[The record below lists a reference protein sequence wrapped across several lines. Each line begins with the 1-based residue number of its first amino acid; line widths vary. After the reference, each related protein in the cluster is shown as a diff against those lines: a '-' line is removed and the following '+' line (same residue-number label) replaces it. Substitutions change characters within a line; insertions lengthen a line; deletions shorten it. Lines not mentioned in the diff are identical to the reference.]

1 MTQEPG
7 DRSERRPGE
16 SRVASRRHVLIA
28 GCGYVGQ
35 RLAVQLRTQYDVSG
49 LVRSAERAAE
59 LERLGI
65 RALAI
70 DLDRVRAGAALPE
83 RLDHEAILYLTP
95 PPVLGESDL
104 RLDRF
109 LQLATVP
116 PHTFV
121 YLSTTGVYGDTSG
134 AVVDESSA
142 VQPRTDRARRRVSAE
157 EMTRVWCNERRVR
170 RVVLRVPGIYGPD
183 RLPLEHLRHGE
194 PVVRER
200 EAGIN
205 NRIHVEDLVEACR
218 CAIANPEA
226 RGVYNVTDGRPLT
239 STAFM
244 NLVAKVAGL
253 PPPPQVSM
261 EEAQLTFSPQ
271 RLSFL
276 NESRR
281 VSNERMLKHLGVQLK
296 YADVEAGIRAS
307 LGERLKAEG

>member
-1 MTQEPG
+1 M
-7 DRSERRPGE
+7 
-16 SRVASRRHVLIA
+16 SRRHVLIA

-35 RLAVQLRTQYDVSG
+35 RLALRLQEHYEVTG
-49 LVRSAERAAE
+49 LVRSAQRVAE
-59 LERLGI
+59 LDSVGI
-65 RALAI
+65 RALAV
-70 DLDRVRAGAALPE
+70 DLDRVRAGVTIPE
-83 RLDHEAILYLTP
+83 RLDQEAILYLTP

-121 YLSTTGVYGDTSG
+121 YMSTTGVYGDTAG

-183 RLPLEHLRHGE
+183 RLPMERVRHFE

-200 EAGIN
+200 EAGLN
-205 NRIHVEDLVEACR
+205 NRIHVLDLVEACTR
-218 CAIANPEA
+218 AIENPEA
-226 RGVYNVTDGRPLT
+226 RGVYNVTDGQPLS
-239 STAFM
+239 STTFI
-244 NLVAKVAGL
+244 NLVAKVAKL
-253 PPPPQVSM
+253 PAPPQVSM
-261 EEAQLTFSPQ
+261 EEAQLTFSPE

-281 VSNERMLKHLGVQLK
+281 VSNERMLKHLGVVLK

-307 LGERLKAEG
+307 LERPS

>member
-1 MTQEPG
+1 M
-7 DRSERRPGE
+7 S
-16 SRVASRRHVLIA
+16 RHVLIA

-35 RLAVQLRTQYDVSG
+35 RLALRLQPQYDVTG
-49 LVRSAERAAE
+49 LVRSAQRVAE
-59 LERLGI
+59 LEHLGI

-70 DLDRVRAGAALPE
+70 DLDRVRAGVTIPE
-83 RLDHEAILYLTP
+83 RLDQEAIVYLTP

-116 PHTFV
+116 PLTFAYV
-121 YLSTTGVYGDTSG
+121 STTGVYGDTAG
-134 AVVDESSA
+134 GIVDESSA

-170 RVVLRVPGIYGPD
+170 RIVLRVPGIYGPE
-183 RLPLEHLRHGE
+183 RLPLERLRHFE

-205 NRIHVEDLVEACR
+205 NRIHVDDLVEACA
-218 CAIANPEA
+218 CAITNPEA
-226 RGVYNVTDGRPLT
+226 RGVYNVTDGRPLS
-239 STAFM
+239 STAFI

-253 PPPPQVSM
+253 PAPPQVSM
-261 EEAQLTFSPQ
+261 EEAQLTFSPE

-281 VSNERMLKHLGVQLK
+281 VSNERMLKHLGVVLK

-307 LGERLKAEG
+307 LPVIPA

>member
-1 MTQEPG
+1 MQ
-7 DRSERRPGE
+7 
-16 SRVASRRHVLIA
+16 AKRRHVLIA

-35 RLAVQLRTQYDVSG
+35 RLALRLRADYDVTS
-49 LVRSAERAAE
+49 LVRSAERVTE
-59 LERLGI
+59 LGRLGI

-70 DLDRVRAGAALPE
+70 DLDRIRQGVAIPE
-83 RLDHEAILYLTP
+83 RLDEEAIVYLTP
-95 PPVLGESDL
+95 PPVFGESDL

-121 YLSTTGVYGDTSG
+121 YMSTTGVYGDTAG
-134 AVVDESSA
+134 AAVDESST

-157 EMTRVWCNERRVR
+157 EMTRVWCTERRVR

-183 RLPLEHLRHGE
+183 RLPLERLRHIE

-205 NRIHVEDLVEACR
+205 NRIHVDDLVEACAR
-218 CAIANPEA
+218 AITNPEA
-226 RGVYNVTDGRPLT
+226 RGVYNVTDGQPLS
-239 STAFM
+239 STTFM
-244 NLVAKVAGL
+244 NMVAKAAGL
-253 PPPPQVSM
+253 APPPQVSM
-261 EEAQLTFSPQ
+261 EEAQLTFSPE

-281 VSNERMLKHLGVQLK
+281 VSNERMLKHLGVVLK

-307 LGERLKAEG
+307 LGSPPARG

>member
-1 MTQEPG
+1 M
-7 DRSERRPGE
+7 
-16 SRVASRRHVLIA
+16 SRRHVLIA

-35 RLAVQLRTQYDVSG
+35 RLALRLQADYDVTG
-49 LVRSAERAAE
+49 LVRSAARVAE
-59 LERLGI
+59 LERVGI

-70 DLDRVRAGAALPE
+70 DLDRVRAGVTIPE
-83 RLDHEAILYLTP
+83 RLDQEAILYLTP

-116 PHTFV
+116 PRTLV
-121 YLSTTGVYGDTSG
+121 YMSTTGVYGDVAG
-134 AVVDESSA
+134 AIVDESSS

-170 RVVLRVPGIYGPD
+170 RIVLRVPGIYGPD
-183 RLPLEHLRHGE
+183 RLPLERLRHYE

-205 NRIHVEDLVEACR
+205 NRIHVDDLVEACAR
-218 CAIANPEA
+218 AIENPEA
-226 RGVYNVTDGRPLT
+226 RGVYNVTDGQPFS
-239 STAFM
+239 STTFM

-261 EEAQLTFSPQ
+261 EEAQLTFSPE

-281 VSNERMLKHLGVQLK
+281 VSNERMLKHLGVVLK
-296 YADVEAGIRAS
+296 YANVEAGIRAS
-307 LGERLKAEG
+307 IPGVRA

>member
-1 MTQEPG
+1 MT
-7 DRSERRPGE
+7 
-16 SRVASRRHVLIA
+16 ANRRHVFIA

-35 RLAVQLRTQYDVSG
+35 RLALRLQAQYDVTG
-49 LVRSAERAAE
+49 LVRSAERATE
-59 LERLGI
+59 LERAGV

-70 DLDRVRAGAALPE
+70 DLDRVRPGTTIPE
-83 RLDHEAILYLTP
+83 RLDLEAIVYLTP

-109 LQLATVP
+109 LQLASVP

-121 YLSTTGVYGDTSG
+121 YMSTTGVYGDTAG
-134 AVVDESSA
+134 AIVDESST
-142 VQPRTDRARRRVSAE
+142 VQPRTDRARRRISAE

-183 RLPLEHLRHGE
+183 RLPLERLRHFE

-205 NRIHVEDLVEACR
+205 NRIHVDDLVEACAR
-218 CAIANPEA
+218 AIANPEA
-226 RGVYNVTDGRPLT
+226 RGVYNVTDGRPLS
-239 STAFM
+239 STTFI

-253 PPPPQVSM
+253 PVPPQVSM
-261 EEAQLTFSPQ
+261 EEAQLTFSPE

-281 VSNERMLKHLGVQLK
+281 VSNERMLKHLGVVLK
-296 YADVEAGIRAS
+296 YADVEQGIRAS
-307 LGERLKAEG
+307 LSR

>member
-1 MTQEPG
+1 M
-7 DRSERRPGE
+7 S
-16 SRVASRRHVLIA
+16 RHVLIA

-35 RLAVQLRTQYDVSG
+35 RLALRLQPQYDVTG
-49 LVRSAERAAE
+49 LVRSAQRVAE
-59 LERLGI
+59 LEHLGI

-70 DLDRVRAGAALPE
+70 DLDRVRAGVTIPE
-83 RLDHEAILYLTP
+83 RLDQEAIVYLTP

-116 PHTFV
+116 PLTFAYV
-121 YLSTTGVYGDTSG
+121 STTGVYGDTAG
-134 AVVDESSA
+134 GIVDESSA

-157 EMTRVWCNERRVR
+157 EMTRVWCSERRVR
-170 RVVLRVPGIYGPD
+170 RVVLRVPGIYGPE
-183 RLPLEHLRHGE
+183 RLPLERLRHFE

-205 NRIHVEDLVEACR
+205 NRIHVDDLVEACA
-218 CAIANPEA
+218 CAITNPEA
-226 RGVYNVTDGRPLT
+226 RGVYNVTDGRPLS
-239 STAFM
+239 STAFI

-253 PPPPQVSM
+253 PAPPQVSM
-261 EEAQLTFSPQ
+261 EEAQLTFSPE

-281 VSNERMLKHLGVQLK
+281 VSNERMLKHLGVVLK

-307 LGERLKAEG
+307 LPVIPA

>member
-1 MTQEPG
+1 M
-7 DRSERRPGE
+7 
-16 SRVASRRHVLIA
+16 SRRHVLIA

-35 RLAVQLRTQYDVSG
+35 RLAQRLQADFDVTG
-49 LVRSAERAAE
+49 LVRSSQRVAE
-59 LERLGI
+59 LGREGI
-65 RALAI
+65 RAIAI
-70 DLDRVRAGAALPE
+70 DLDRVRAGVAIPE
-83 RLDHEAILYLTP
+83 RLDQEAILYLTP

-116 PHTFV
+116 PRTFV
-121 YLSTTGVYGDTSG
+121 YMSTTGVYGDTAG

-170 RVVLRVPGIYGPD
+170 RVVLRVPGIYGPQ
-183 RLPLEHLRHGE
+183 RLPMERLQHLE

-200 EAGIN
+200 EAGLN
-205 NRIHVEDLVEACR
+205 NRIHVDDLVEACVR
-218 CAIANPEA
+218 AIANPEA
-226 RGVYNVTDGRPLT
+226 RGVYNVTDGQPLS
-239 STAFM
+239 STTFI

-253 PPPPQVSM
+253 PAPPQVSM
-261 EEAQLTFSPQ
+261 EEAQLTFSPE

-281 VSNERMLKHLGVQLK
+281 VSNERMLKHLGVALR
-296 YADVEAGIRAS
+296 YANIEEGIRAS
-307 LGERLKAEG
+307 LP

>member
-1 MTQEPG
+1 M
-7 DRSERRPGE
+7 
-16 SRVASRRHVLIA
+16 SRRHVLIA

-35 RLAVQLRTQYDVSG
+35 RLALRLQEHYEVTG
-49 LVRSAERAAE
+49 LVRSAQRVAE
-59 LERLGI
+59 LESVGI
-65 RALAI
+65 RALAV
-70 DLDRVRAGAALPE
+70 DLDRVRAGVTIPE
-83 RLDHEAILYLTP
+83 RLDQEAIVYLTP

-121 YLSTTGVYGDTSG
+121 YMSTTGVYGDTAG

-183 RLPLEHLRHGE
+183 RLPMERVRHFE

-200 EAGIN
+200 EAGLN
-205 NRIHVEDLVEACR
+205 NRIHVLDLVEACTR
-218 CAIANPEA
+218 AIENPEA
-226 RGVYNVTDGRPLT
+226 RGVYNVTDGQPLS
-239 STAFM
+239 STTFI
-244 NLVAKVAGL
+244 NLVAKVAKL
-253 PPPPQVSM
+253 PAPPQVSM
-261 EEAQLTFSPQ
+261 EEAQLTFSPE

-281 VSNERMLKHLGVQLK
+281 VSNERMLKHLGVVLR
-296 YADVEAGIRAS
+296 YADVEEGIRSS
-307 LGERLKAEG
+307 L

>member
-1 MTQEPG
+1 MQPH
-7 DRSERRPGE
+7 
-16 SRVASRRHVLIA
+16 RRHVLIA

-35 RLAVQLRTQYDVSG
+35 RLALRLRAQYEVTG
-49 LVRSAERAAE
+49 LVRTPERVAE
-59 LERLGI
+59 LARVGI

-70 DLDRVRAGAALPE
+70 DLDRVRPGVGIPE
-83 RLDHEAILYLTP
+83 RLDEEAIVYLTP

-121 YLSTTGVYGDTSG
+121 YMSTTGVYGDTDG
-134 AVVDESSA
+134 AVVDESST
-142 VQPRTDRARRRVSAE
+142 VQPRTDRARSRVSAE

-183 RLPLEHLRHGE
+183 RLPLERLRHIE

-205 NRIHVEDLVEACR
+205 NRIHVDDLVEACAR
-218 CAIANPEA
+218 AITNPEA
-226 RGVYNVTDGRPLT
+226 RGVYNVTDGKPLS

-261 EEAQLTFSPQ
+261 EEAQLTFSPE

-281 VSNERMLKHLGVQLK
+281 VSNERMLKHLGVVLK
-296 YADVEAGIRAS
+296 YGNVEEGIRAS
-307 LGERLKAEG
+307 LPR

>member
-1 MTQEPG
+1 MQ
-7 DRSERRPGE
+7 
-16 SRVASRRHVLIA
+16 AKRRHVFIA

-35 RLAVQLRTQYDVSG
+35 RLALRLQAHYDVTG
-49 LVRSAERAAE
+49 LVRSVERVTE
-59 LERLGI
+59 LERVGV

-70 DLDRVRAGAALPE
+70 DLDRVRPGATIPE
-83 RLDHEAILYLTP
+83 RLDQEAIVYLTP

-121 YLSTTGVYGDTSG
+121 YMSTTGVYGDTAG

-142 VQPRTDRARRRVSAE
+142 VQPRTDRARRRISAE

-183 RLPLEHLRHGE
+183 RLPLERLRHNE

-205 NRIHVEDLVEACR
+205 NRIQVEDLVEACTR
-218 CAIANPEA
+218 AIANPEA
-226 RGVYNVTDGRPLT
+226 RGVYNVTDGQPLS
-239 STAFM
+239 STTFINM
-244 NLVAKVAGL
+244 VAKAAGL

-261 EEAQLTFSPQ
+261 EEAQLTFSPE

-281 VSNERMLKHLGVQLK
+281 VSNERMLKHLGVVLK

-307 LGERLKAEG
+307 LTGR

>member
-1 MTQEPG
+1 MQ
-7 DRSERRPGE
+7 
-16 SRVASRRHVLIA
+16 AKRRHVFIA

-35 RLAVQLRTQYDVSG
+35 RLALRLQAHYDVTG
-49 LVRSAERAAE
+49 LVRSAERVAE
-59 LERLGI
+59 LERVGV

-70 DLDRVRAGAALPE
+70 DLDRVRPGATIPE
-83 RLDHEAILYLTP
+83 RLDQEAIVYLTP

-109 LQLATVP
+109 LQLASVP

-121 YLSTTGVYGDTSG
+121 YMSTTGVYGDTAG
-134 AVVDESSA
+134 AAVDESST
-142 VQPRTDRARRRVSAE
+142 VQPRTDRARRRISAE

-183 RLPLEHLRHGE
+183 RLPLERLRHNE

-205 NRIHVEDLVEACR
+205 NRIQVDDLVEACTR
-218 CAIANPEA
+218 AITNSEA
-226 RGVYNVTDGRPLT
+226 RGVYNVTDGRPLS
-239 STAFM
+239 STTFI

-261 EEAQLTFSPQ
+261 EEAQLTFSPE

-281 VSNERMLKHLGVQLK
+281 VSNERMLKHLGVVLK

-307 LGERLKAEG
+307 LTGR

>member
-1 MTQEPG
+1 M
-7 DRSERRPGE
+7 
-16 SRVASRRHVLIA
+16 SRRRHVLIA
-28 GCGYVGQ
+28 GCGYVGERLAQ
-35 RLAVQLRTQYDVSG
+35 RLQAQFDVTG
-49 LVRSAERAAE
+49 LVRSAQRVAE
-59 LERLGI
+59 LEAAGI
-65 RALAI
+65 RAIAI
-70 DLDRVRAGAALPE
+70 DLDRVRAGVAIPE
-83 RLDHEAILYLTP
+83 RLDQEAILYLTP

-121 YLSTTGVYGDTSG
+121 YMSTTGVYGDTAG

-170 RVVLRVPGIYGPD
+170 RVVLRVPGIYGPQ
-183 RLPLEHLRHGE
+183 RLPMERLQHLE

-205 NRIHVEDLVEACR
+205 NRIHVDDLVEACAR
-218 CAIANPEA
+218 AIANPEA
-226 RGVYNVTDGRPLT
+226 RGVYNVTDGQPFS
-239 STAFM
+239 STAFI
-244 NLVAKVAGL
+244 NLVAKAAGL
-253 PPPPQVSM
+253 PAPPQVSM
-261 EEAQLTFSPQ
+261 EEAQLTFSPE

-281 VSNERMLKHLGVQLK
+281 VSNERMLKHLGVVLR
-296 YADVEAGIRAS
+296 YGNVEEGIRAS
-307 LGERLKAEG
+307 LAEAS

>member
-1 MTQEPG
+1 M
-7 DRSERRPGE
+7 
-16 SRVASRRHVLIA
+16 SRRHVLIA

-35 RLAVQLRTQYDVSG
+35 QLAVRLQQHFDVTS
-49 LVRSAERAAE
+49 LVRTAERVAE

-70 DLDRVRAGAALPE
+70 DFDRVRAGVSIPE
-83 RLDHEAILYLTP
+83 RLDQEAILYLTP

-109 LQLATVP
+109 LQLAVVP

-121 YLSTTGVYGDTSG
+121 YMSTTGVYGDTAG
-134 AVVDESSA
+134 AAVDESSP

-183 RLPLEHLRHGE
+183 RLPLERLRHVE
-194 PVVRER
+194 PVVREP

-205 NRIHVEDLVEACR
+205 NRIHVDDLVEACVR
-218 CAIANPEA
+218 AVANPEA
-226 RGVYNVTDGRPLT
+226 RGVYNVTDGQPLS
-239 STAFM
+239 STAFINM
-244 NLVAKVAGL
+244 VAKAAGL

-261 EEAQLTFSPQ
+261 EEAQLTFSPE

-281 VSNERMLKHLGVQLK
+281 VSNERMLKHLGVALK

-307 LGERLKAEG
+307 LARPA

>member
-1 MTQEPG
+1 MI
-7 DRSERRPGE
+7 
-16 SRVASRRHVLIA
+16 RRHVLIA

-35 RLAVQLRTQYDVSG
+35 RLALRLQAQHDVTG
-49 LVRSAERAAE
+49 LVRSAGRAAE

-70 DLDRVRAGAALPE
+70 DLDRVRAGAAIPE
-83 RLDHEAILYLTP
+83 RLDQEAILYLTP

-116 PHTFV
+116 PRTFV
-121 YLSTTGVYGDTSG
+121 YMSTTGVYGDTAG

-142 VQPRTDRARRRVSAE
+142 VQPRTDRGRRRVSAE

-183 RLPLEHLRHGE
+183 RLPLEQLRRSE

-205 NRIHVEDLVEACR
+205 NRIHVDDLVEAC
-218 CAIANPEA
+218 AQAVANPDA
-226 RGVYNVTDGRPLT
+226 RGVYNITDGRPFS
-239 STAFM
+239 STTFI

-261 EEAQLTFSPQ
+261 DEAQLTFGPE

-281 VSNERMLKHLGVQLK
+281 VSNERMLKHLGVVLK

-307 LGERLKAEG
+307 L

>member
-1 MTQEPG
+1 MQ
-7 DRSERRPGE
+7 
-16 SRVASRRHVLIA
+16 AKRRHVLIA

-35 RLAVQLRTQYDVSG
+35 RLALRLRADYDVTS

-59 LERLGI
+59 LGRLGI

-70 DLDRVRAGAALPE
+70 DLDRIRQGVAIPE
-83 RLDHEAILYLTP
+83 RLDEEAIVYLTP
-95 PPVLGESDL
+95 PPVFGESDL

-121 YLSTTGVYGDTSG
+121 YMSTTGVYGDTAG
-134 AVVDESSA
+134 AAVDESCT

-157 EMTRVWCNERRVR
+157 EMTRVWCTERRVR

-183 RLPLEHLRHGE
+183 RLPLERLRHSE

-205 NRIHVEDLVEACR
+205 NRIHVDDLVEACAR
-218 CAIANPEA
+218 AISNPEA
-226 RGVYNVTDGRPLT
+226 RGVYNVADGQPLS
-239 STAFM
+239 STTFM
-244 NLVAKVAGL
+244 NMVAKAAGL

-261 EEAQLTFSPQ
+261 EEAQLTFSPE

-281 VSNERMLKHLGVQLK
+281 VSNDRMLKHLGVVLK
-296 YADVEAGIRAS
+296 
-307 LGERLKAEG
+307 